1 MTHRGWTMTA
11 SLLALLVAGS
21 GTPARAADAPKLPD
35 LTGDWRLDPKRSD
48 ALPAPG
54 GPGGGGGGGGGGH
67 HGGWGGG
74 GGHGGYGGHGGGGGG
89 SEAGEGGGS
98 EHGQGGNAARPVR
111 LPDLMHITQTRTM
124 VSFEDTTGHVL
135 REITTVSAAA
145 DTFAHAPG
153 ALQAHG
159 DWKGDQLVVERSGQR
174 GKLTETI
181 TLEDQGQSLVIHTRV
196 DGNGQS
202 REFKR
207 VYTLVPAS

>member
-1 MTHRGWTMTA
+1 MTHRSWFALA

-21 GTPARAADAPKLPD
+21 RMPARAADAPKPPD

-54 GPGGGGGGGGGGH
+54 GAGGGGDHEGGGGGH
-67 HGGWGGG
+67 HGGGGHGG
-74 GGHGGYGGHGGGGGG
+74 GGHGGWGGHGGGG
-89 SEAGEGGGS
+89 EAGEGGGG
-98 EHGQGGNAARPVR
+98 EHGQGGSAARPVR
-111 LPDLMHITQTRTM
+111 LPDLMHITQTKTM

-153 ALQAHG
+153 ALQAKG
-159 DWKGDQLVVERSGQR
+159 DWKGEQLVVERSGQR

-181 TLEDQGQSLVIHTRV
+181 TLEDKGQSLVIHTKLE
-196 DGNGQS
+196 GNGQS

-207 VYTLVPAS
+207 VYILVPAS